1 MRIYLCISVC
11 ICVYM
16 CLCICVCV
24 CACLSVYLIFSWRW
38 ECGSRKSE
46 VGNRVSWCLHITII
60 RLVPLSDLFD
70 MCPGPLFSLAWNC
83 AYLDLAWTCSKP
95 CIRRQSTI
103 DKRDKREEATISSL
117 RATARVQLR
126 QSGIGYTYIY
136 IYIYL
141 CMCNDKGSMDSWV
154 QHIGFWLVIH
164 AYYMCHYSC
173 VCVCA

>member
-1 MRIYLCISVC
+1 MYLGVYL
-11 ICVYM
+11 CVYM
-16 CLCICVCV
+16 CVYLCVC
-24 CACLSVYLIFSWRW
+24 LPISRVYIQLKV
-38 ECGSRKSE
+38 GMRKSE
-46 VGNRVSWCLHITII
+46 IGNRVSWCLHITII

-70 MCPGPLFSLAWNC
+70 MCPGPWFSLAWNC

-103 DKRDKREEATISSL
+103 DKRDKREEATVSSL

-141 CMCNDKGSMDSWV
+141 CVMTRGQWIREFSTSAFCLSYT
-154 QHIGFWLVIH
+154 HTTCVIIH
-164 AYYMCHYSC
+164 VC